1 MRSRFIAALLAL
13 AATVFVVACA
23 PSAPV
28 FTNTD
33 ITGANFGHD
42 FKLLD
47 PDGKSRSLA
56 DFRGQA
62 VMIFFGFTQCPDVCP
77 TALLRAMEVRK
88 LLKEDAD
95 KLKVIFITVDPERDS
110 PELLKTYTAAFDADF
125 LGLYSDTAEG
135 TKKVADDFR
144 VFYRKV
150 PTGGSYTMD
159 HTATRYVFDP
169 QGRLRL
175 AVSHQS
181 PAESIANDVRQLL
194 AG

>member
-159 HTATRYVFDP
+159 HTATSYVFDP